1 MESNTQTSYRT
12 HTCGEL
18 RSQDRDSI
26 VTLTGWVHRRRDLGM
41 LIFVDLRDRFGLTQI
56 TFNPELHPDVHELA
70 RELRHEF
77 VIRVTGRVVLREG
90 TNVNRS
96 VSTGE
101 IEVVAMSLEILSR
114 AKTPPFAINDE
125 RLLLEEDLRL
135 EYRYLDLR
143 RPAMQQ
149 ALVFRHQ
156 LAQLVRTFFTDYQ
169 FVEVETPVLMKSTP
183 EGARD
188 YLVPSRIH
196 PGKFYALPQ
205 SPQIYKQLLMVSGLD
220 RYFQIVKCFRDEDLR
235 ADRQPEFTQVDVEM
249 ASVDRED
256 VLRVVEQLMARIFHV
271 LMSEEIAL
279 PLPRLTYE
287 EAMNMYGSD
296 KPDVRFDLKIQ
307 YIDDLV
313 KHSGFQIFRDVLQTA
328 TGAVGAIRV
337 DGQAAAFS
345 RKKTDALT
353 DYVKTF
359 GAKGLAII
367 KMEGDG
373 PVSSLSKFLDAGA
386 LRSIAERTGLRPG
399 DALLIVAD
407 HRRVVQNSLGALRLR
422 IAEDLELID
431 ERKSALLWI
440 VDFPL
445 LDWDEEERRY
455 VAMHHPFT
463 SPVDADLPLME
474 TEPAKVR
481 AKAYDLVMN
490 GSELGGGSIR
500 IHNKDVQ
507 NKMFD
512 VLKLSEEERQSKFGF
527 LLRAFEYGVPPHGGI
542 ALGFDRLAA
551 LLLGRKSIRDVIAFP
566 KTNSAVSLMDQAPS
580 AVDERQLRELHIRIA

>member
-1 MESNTQTSYRT
+1 
-12 HTCGEL
+12 
-18 RSQDRDSI
+18 
-26 VTLTGWVHRRRDLGM
+26 M

-56 TFNPELHPDVHELA
+56 TFNPDLHPDVHELA

-96 VSTGE
+96 VPTGE
-101 IEVVAMSLEILSR
+101 IEVVATSLEILSR

-125 RLLLEEDLRL
+125 RLLLEEELRL

-156 LAQLVRTFFTDYQ
+156 LAQLVRTFFTEHQ

-188 YLVPSRIH
+188 YLVPSRVH

-249 ASVDRED
+249 ACVDRED
-256 VLRVVEQLMARIFHV
+256 VLRVVEQLMSRIFRV
-271 LMSEEIAL
+271 LMSEEINL

-287 EAMNMYGSD
+287 EAMSTYGSD

-313 KHSGFQIFRDVLQTA
+313 RHSGFQAFRDVLQSG
-328 TGAVGAIRV
+328 TGAVGTIRV

-345 RKKTDALT
+345 RKKIDELT
-353 DYVKTF
+353 ELARTF
-359 GAKGLAII
+359 GAKGLASI
-367 KMEGDG
+367 KMESGG
-373 PVSSLSKFLDAGA
+373 PVSSLSKFIDIPTLQ
-386 LRSIAERTGLRPG
+386 SVAERTGLRPG
-399 DALLIVAD
+399 DVLLIVAD
-407 HRRVVQNSLGALRLR
+407 HRRVVQSSLGALRLR
-422 IAEDLELID
+422 IAEDLKLID

-455 VAMHHPFT
+455 IAMHHPFT
-463 SPVDADLPLME
+463 SPVDADLLLME

-512 VLKLSEEERQSKFGF
+512 VLNLSEDERQSKFGF